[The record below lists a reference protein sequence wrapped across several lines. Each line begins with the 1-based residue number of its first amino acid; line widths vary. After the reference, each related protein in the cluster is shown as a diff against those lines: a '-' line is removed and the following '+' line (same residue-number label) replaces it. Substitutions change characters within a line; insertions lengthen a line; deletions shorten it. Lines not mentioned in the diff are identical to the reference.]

1 MLTCQFKELQA
12 TTFCLSRDGRWG
24 LLASRRHLALLDMEE
39 PQEIV
44 RKVSKKVQKNT
55 SSDKIYKILS
65 VDINIVIM

>member
-44 RKVSKKVQKNT
+44 RKVSKK
-55 SSDKIYKILS
+55 YYHCRY
-65 VDINIVIM
+65 